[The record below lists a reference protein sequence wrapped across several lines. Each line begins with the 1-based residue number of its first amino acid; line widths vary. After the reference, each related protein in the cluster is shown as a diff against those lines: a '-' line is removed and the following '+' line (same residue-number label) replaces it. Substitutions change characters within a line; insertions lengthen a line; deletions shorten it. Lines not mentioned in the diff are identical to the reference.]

1 MVALHFNIT
10 FFYWLQSRQKKKK
23 NETKPQTQALEWLP
37 PEWYSYRFALQC
49 LLILLHCKTSDNL
62 PRSGTAFS
70 GLCLLI
76 LINTKK
82 YTTDLYV
89 SQYYEDIFSVK
100 VSLLSSNKPQDP
112 FQVSDWT
119 LQQDQSIYGTWR
131 WINSLTLC
139 CYKKVSLLF
148 CLCSDSV
155 QFLIPPSFF
164 ASSLKT
170 LFPTCSLEK
179 RIYKSYPLIGQNH
192 ISRVSDK
199 ELSHL
204 FW

>member
-1 MVALHFNIT
+1 MHYISTLHFIID
-10 FFYWLQSRQKKKK
+10 YSQDKKK
-23 NETKPQTQALEWLP
+23 NEAKPQTQALEWLP
-37 PEWYSYRFALQC
+37 PEWCSYRFALQC

-112 FQVSDWT
+112 FQGSD
-119 LQQDQSIYGTWR
+119 
-131 WINSLTLC
+131 
-139 CYKKVSLLF
+139 
-148 CLCSDSV
+148 
-155 QFLIPPSFF
+155 
-164 ASSLKT
+164 
-170 LFPTCSLEK
+170 
-179 RIYKSYPLIGQNH
+179 
-192 ISRVSDK
+192 
-199 ELSHL
+199 
-204 FW
+204 